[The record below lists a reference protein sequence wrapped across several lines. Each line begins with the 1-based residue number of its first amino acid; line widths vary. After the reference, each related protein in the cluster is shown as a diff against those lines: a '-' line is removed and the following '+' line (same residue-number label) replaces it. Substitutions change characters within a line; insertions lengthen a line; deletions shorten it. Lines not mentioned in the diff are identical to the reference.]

1 MIEYDIYI
9 DTCIYFVNITVKKG
23 KKEYAAIDTA
33 RQQAFIRKDGKLVHE
48 DCLPIYDFCMQLL
61 QPILGW
67 MPLLDRDN
75 IHIGALQTSMANF
88 GQVDHFDWE
97 RFKLPPMKKDG
108 QSWEIDA
115 SLSIIIQLRG

>member
-1 MIEYDIYI
+1 
-9 DTCIYFVNITVKKG
+9 
-23 KKEYAAIDTA
+23 
-33 RQQAFIRKDGKLVHE
+33 
-48 DCLPIYDFCMQLL
+48 MQLL
-61 QPILGW
+61 EPIFGW

-115 SLSIIIQLRG
+115 SLSIIIQLRGKFKIILYIYFFCKYKQNDF